1 MSYSSLHNHSMY
13 SLLDGYA
20 TPEEYLR
27 RAKEIGLRGFCITE
41 HGNAY
46 SWCYFY
52 KLKNDYPEVKML
64 YGVEFYECFDR
75 NEKNKDSKYFHLIA
89 IARNEQGRV
98 ALNELI
104 TLSELHGKYYRPR
117 VTLQDIAPY
126 TDNLVIT
133 SACLASKLSR
143 EQDYDKCIDYVK
155 EYKATCPHFY
165 LELQAHGNNED
176 QTAYNAKILRLA
188 KDTDTKWIITTD
200 SHAATKDDLYYQGR
214 LVQIAHDS
222 ETMSESYNDCYL
234 MSEEEIHGILDEQI
248 GVEAV
253 NIGLANTNEIADLC
267 DVVDMPFQSPKLPTF
282 PLPDGFKDNYE
293 YLQHLIDI
301 GWKKRKFDEFD
312 ESTQQVYKERIDYEL
327 SVIHQMGFDGYFL
340 IVADFVQWCKENGN
354 KVGAGRGSCAG
365 SLVCYTIE
373 ITDINPIKYGLIFE
387 RFLNPERVSMPDTDT
402 DVYDRSMV
410 INYLIERYGED
421 RVCQIINFSF
431 ITPVVALKD
440 TGKVLGFPYKEMDKL
455 SKSFVYPTFEECLKH
470 NTDVANQ
477 DKYKELFDIASHLS
491 GRVKTTSIHAGG
503 VGIVDGKVTDFM
515 PMKLGPDGEHV
526 IQVDKRVVEEVGIIK
541 YDVLGVASL
550 GLVQETQNDAHVPD
564 WDININNQKFEYDA
578 KSYELLSSAMT
589 NGVFQVES
597 AGMKDLLL
605 RLQPTELSQ
614 ISAVLALYRPDSM
627 GALEEYIECSKHP
640 EKTTYIHPDME
651 PILKET
657 YGCMIYQE
665 QLLDIVRKF
674 GGRSYGG
681 ADLFRKAIGK
691 KNVELVKQESAK
703 LYQEIIDN
711 GYSKEIAKQISDDL
725 STKGG
730 YLFNK
735 SHSYSY
741 AVLCLQTAY
750 LKAHFST
757 YFFNALFNMNKNKPG
772 MINKH
777 ILDARQFGVDILPPH
792 INKSEM
798 NFSVVD
804 GKIIFGYSAIAG
816 IGETLAENIIADRT
830 ENGKFAGLNDF
841 IARVQPTKAQIIN
854 LVKSGA
860 IPAKNKKQ
868 FLVNYLKSQYERK
881 EYKPVTSLPTRLKL
895 LIDWDIDTEDYMI
908 GKKVDKERVLDIYNA
923 KRKVQFEE
931 EQFVKYQNYIDD
943 CTEKYLKDEAFWEFE
958 TLQIFVSDD
967 NPFAD
972 AYKVLRD
979 FSSYGVGDK
988 CVIVGIISKIQ
999 KKKTKKGQQFAFAN
1013 VYSGDGLIEITIW
1026 PDALQKFQSLIVK
1039 GQQVAVL
1046 GKKDGDDKMIVD
1058 KIKAYDQWLNDVKS
1072 KARKTIV

>member
-13 SLLDGYA
+13 SLLDGHA
-20 TPEEYLR
+20 TCEEYLQ
-27 RAKEIGLRGFCITE
+27 RAKDIGLKAFCITE

-46 SWCYFY
+46 SWCYFD
-52 KLKNDYPEVKML
+52 KLKKDYPEIKML
-64 YGVEFYECFDR
+64 YGIEFYECFDR
-75 NEKNKDSKYFHLIA
+75 NQKDKDSKYFHLIA
-89 IARNEQGRV
+89 IARNEHGRI

-117 VTLQDIAPY
+117 VTIQDMAPY
-126 TDNLVIT
+126 ADDLIVS

-143 EQDYDKCIDYVK
+143 ESDYNKCLEYVY
-155 EYKATCPHFY
+155 EYKSIFPHFY
-165 LELQAHGNNED
+165 LELQAHGDNKD
-176 QTAYNAKILRLA
+176 QEEYNKKILQLA
-188 KDTDTKWIITTD
+188 KDTNTKWIITTD
-200 SHAATKDDLYYQGR
+200 SHAATKEDLYYQGR

-234 MSEEEIHGILDEQI
+234 MSEEEIHNVLDGQVGSE
-248 GVEAV
+248 VV
-253 NIGLANTNEIADLC
+253 DIGLAYTNEIADMC
-267 DVVDMPFQSPKLPTF
+267 DIVNMPFQSPKLPTF
-282 PLPDGFKDNYE
+282 PLPEGFNDNYE
-293 YLQHLIDI
+293 YLQYLIKE
-301 GWKKRKFDEFD
+301 GWKKRHFDEFD
-312 ESTQQVYKERIDYEL
+312 IATQKEYKKRIDYEL
-327 SVIHQMGFDGYFL
+327 GVIHQMGFDGYFL

-373 ITDINPIKYGLIFE
+373 ITDLDPIKYGLIFE

-402 DVYDRSMV
+402 DVYDRGMV
-410 INYLIERYGED
+410 IDYLIEKYGED
-421 RVCQIINFSF
+421 RVCQVINFSF

-440 TGKVLGFPYKEMDKL
+440 VGKVLGFPYKEMDQL
-455 SKSFVYPTFEECLKH
+455 SKSFIYPTFEECLDNNPDIAKKE
-470 NTDVANQ
+470 
-477 DKYKELFDIASHLS
+477 KYQELFDIAGHLS

-503 VGIVDGKVTDFM
+503 VGIVDGKITNFM
-515 PMKLGPDGEHV
+515 PMKLGPEGEHV
-526 IQVDKRVVEEVGIIK
+526 IQVDKRVIEEIGIIK
-541 YDVLGVASL
+541 YDALGVASL
-550 GLVQETQNDAHVPD
+550 GLIQETQNDAGISD
-564 WDININNQKFEYDA
+564 WEININNPDFENDEA
-578 KSYELLSSAMT
+578 SYKLLSSAMT

-605 RLQPTELSQ
+605 RLQPTNLSQ

-640 EKTTYIHPDME
+640 EKVTYIHPDME

-691 KNVELVKQESAK
+691 KNIELVKQESAK

-711 GYSKEIAKQISDDL
+711 GYSEELAKQISDDL

-750 LKAHFST
+750 LKCHYST

-777 ILDARQFGVDILPPH
+777 ILDARQFNVEILPPN

-804 GKIIFGYSAIAG
+804 GKILFGLSAIAG
-816 IGETLAENIIADRT
+816 IGSTLAEVIINERNA
-830 ENGKFAGLNDF
+830 NGKFENFNDF
-841 IARVQPTKAQIIN
+841 VERVQPTRAQIIN
-854 LVKSGA
+854 LIKSGA
-860 IPAKNKKQ
+860 IPTKNKKQ
-868 FLVNYLKSQYERK
+868 FLINYLKSQYEKK
-881 EYKPVTSLPTRLKL
+881 EYKPVSSLPTKMKL
-895 LIDWDIDTEDYMI
+895 LVDWDIDTSEYMI
-908 GKKVDKERVLDIYNA
+908 GKKVDKERVLTLYND
-923 KRKVQFEE
+923 KRKAQFEE
-931 EQFVKYQNYIDD
+931 EQKSKYKFYIDE
-943 CTEKYLKDEAFWEFE
+943 CNEKYLKDEAFWEFE
-958 TLQIFVSDD
+958 TLQIFVSDE
-967 NPFAD
+967 NPFAE
-972 AYKVLRD
+972 AYKILND

-1013 VYSGDGLIEITIW
+1013 VYSGDGIIELTIW
-1026 PDALQKFQSLIVK
+1026 PDALQKFQNLIVK

-1058 KIKAYDQWLNDVKS
+1058 KIKSYNQWINDVIK
-1072 KARKTIV
+1072 KLNKNKF

>member
-1 MSYSSLHNHSMY
+1 MQY
-13 SLLDGYA
+13 
-20 TPEEYLR
+20 
-27 RAKEIGLRGFCITE
+27 
-41 HGNAY
+41 
-46 SWCYFY
+46 
-52 KLKNDYPEVKML
+52 
-64 YGVEFYECFDR
+64 
-75 NEKNKDSKYFHLIA
+75 
-89 IARNEQGRV
+89 
-98 ALNELI
+98 
-104 TLSELHGKYYRPR
+104 
-117 VTLQDIAPY
+117 
-126 TDNLVIT
+126 
-133 SACLASKLSR
+133 
-143 EQDYDKCIDYVK
+143 
-155 EYKATCPHFY
+155 
-165 LELQAHGNNED
+165 
-176 QTAYNAKILRLA
+176 
-188 KDTDTKWIITTD
+188 
-200 SHAATKDDLYYQGR
+200 
-214 LVQIAHDS
+214 
-222 ETMSESYNDCYL
+222 
-234 MSEEEIHGILDEQI
+234 
-248 GVEAV
+248 
-253 NIGLANTNEIADLC
+253 
-267 DVVDMPFQSPKLPTF
+267 
-282 PLPDGFKDNYE
+282 
-293 YLQHLIDI
+293 LIDV
-301 GWKKRKFDEFD
+301 GWKKRKFNDFD
-312 ESTQQVYKERIDYEL
+312 TDTQNAYRERIDYEL

-455 SKSFVYPTFEECLKH
+455 SKSFIYPTFEECLK
-470 NTDVANQ
+470 NNPDIAKQ
-477 DKYKELFDIASHLS
+477 EKYKELFDIASHLS

-503 VGIVDGKVTDFM
+503 VGIVDGKITDFM
-515 PMKLGPDGEHV
+515 PMKLGPEGEHV
-526 IQVDKRVVEEVGIIK
+526 IQVDKRLVEEIGIIK

-550 GLVQETQNDAHVPD
+550 GLVQETQNDACVTD
-564 WDININNQKFEYDA
+564 WDININNPDFEFDK

-665 QLLDIVRKF
+665 QMLDIVRKF

-681 ADLFRKAIGK
+681 ADLFRKAVGK
-691 KNVELVKQESAK
+691 KDVELVKRESAK
-703 LYQEIIDN
+703 LYQEIVDN
-711 GYSKEIAKQISDDL
+711 GYSKEVAKQISDDL

-750 LKAHFST
+750 LKTHFST

-777 ILDARQFGVDILPPH
+777 IIDAKQFGVEIMPPN

-798 NFSVVD
+798 NFSVAD
-804 GKIIFGYSAIAG
+804 GKVLFGYSAIAG
-816 IGETLAENIIADRT
+816 IGETLAENIIDERT
-830 ENGKFAGLNDF
+830 ANGKFTDF
-841 IARVQPTKAQIIN
+841 NNFIERSQPTKAQVIN

-860 IPAKNKKQ
+860 IPTKNKRQ
-868 FLVNYLKSQYERK
+868 FLVNYFKSQYEHK
-881 EYKPVTSLPTRLKL
+881 EYKPVSSLPTKLKL
-895 LIDWDIDTEDYMI
+895 LIDWDIDTSGYMV
-908 GKKVDKERVLDIYNA
+908 GKKVDKERVLDIYND
-923 KRKVQFEE
+923 KRRLQFEE
-931 EQFVKYQNYIDD
+931 EQKVKYKTYIDE
-943 CTEKYLKDEAFWEFE
+943 CTEKYLKDEKFWEFE
-958 TLQIFVSDD
+958 TLQIFVSDE

-972 AYKVLRD
+972 AYKVLKD
-979 FSSYGVGDK
+979 FSSYDVGDK

-1013 VYSGDGLIEITIW
+1013 VYSGDGIIEITIW

-1058 KIKAYDQWLNDVKS
+1058 KIKDYSVWLNDVTK
-1072 KARKTIV
+1072 KRKI